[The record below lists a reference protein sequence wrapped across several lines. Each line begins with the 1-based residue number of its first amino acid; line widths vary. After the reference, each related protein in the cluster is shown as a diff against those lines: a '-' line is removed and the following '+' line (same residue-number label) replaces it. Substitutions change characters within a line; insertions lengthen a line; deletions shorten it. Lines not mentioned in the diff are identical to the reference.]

1 MSSLRCR
8 VLTEQKNYYALLLP
22 DGREALGVIRKRLLK
37 GGRLSLPVVGD
48 WVLAE
53 LPEGEGRLSIESVEP
68 RQSLLT
74 RREAGRSAREQ
85 PFAANVDLVLV
96 VAGLDQDVNLQ
107 RLERTC
113 AIASRCGAKALVL
126 LNKADLAPDA
136 ALIQAQAKAGLP
148 GHEVLLLSAATGLG
162 VEALAARALPG
173 QTLVLIGPSGVG
185 KSSLANLLSVGARQA
200 TAAVREG
207 DAKGRHTTTYR
218 RLVPLPGGA
227 FLIDSPGVRELGV
240 VGDEAIKDSFDD
252 IKALAQGC
260 RFRDCCHGQEP
271 GCAVRSA
278 VDEGRLDAQRHAH
291 YLKLRDEAQGQ
302 QARALENSRQA
313 KRAPKPQTG
322 RRP

>member
-1 MSSLRCR
+1 MSPLRCR

-37 GGRLSLPVVGD
+37 GGRLGLPVVGD

-53 LPEGEGRLSIESVEP
+53 LPAGEERLSIESVEP

-96 VAGLDQDVNLQ
+96 VAGLDQEVNLQ

-113 AIASRCGAKALVL
+113 AIAARCGAKALVL
-126 LNKADLAPDA
+126 LNKADLAPEA
-136 ALIQAQAKAGLP
+136 ASILARARAGLP

-162 VEALAARALPG
+162 VGELAQRALAG

-185 KSSLANLLSVGARQA
+185 KSSLANLLCVGAGQA
-200 TAAVREG
+200 TAAVRQG

-218 RLVPLPGGA
+218 RLVALPSGA

-240 VGDEAIKDSFDD
+240 VGEESIKDSFDD
-252 IKALAQGC
+252 IQDLAQGC
-260 RFRDCCHGQEP
+260 RFRDCGHGQEP
-271 GCAVRSA
+271 GCAVQAA
-278 VDEGRLDAQRHAH
+278 VAGGRLDAQRHAH
-291 YLKLRDEAQGQ
+291 YLKLRLEAQGQ
-302 QARALENSRQA
+302 QARALESSRQA
-313 KRAPKPQTG
+313 GRG
-322 RRP
+322 RRA